1 MKSLSKKLFSC
12 TLIFSMLFS
21 QSIACTAITLVNKKG
36 DVVSGRTME
45 WALNWNWQLL
55 YMPKNTQHYLTAPS
69 NLNLPKHQYK
79 SKYSVLAT
87 GLSKNGQTLVIDGQ
101 NSQGLSLSANYLP
114 GFTKYQTVSKND
126 TKYASIIEST
136 TFILS
141 QFANVNQAKQALE
154 NYKVW
159 SDKSIMIDGISPE
172 VHFLITDKT
181 GAGLVV
187 EYIDGKVKFYDVN
200 SNVKVMTNAPT
211 YDWQLLNL
219 KNYLSLD
226 NKTPT
231 NLKIDDVVNTDKHK
245 KTLQDLSGF
254 LGGGLLGIPGDY
266 SPPSRFVRTAAIGY
280 YSNNY
285 APKNDAD
292 LVSKVTH
299 ILHNVD
305 IAKGVVA
312 ENLNSKKM
320 FDHTAYVV
328 IKDLNNNKL
337 YISTYYHPNNPVV
350 VDLNTLDKDNSKGF
364 DIILEKLP
372 FPNNDIT
379 NTLVKLSN

>member
-1 MKSLSKKLFSC
+1 MRGLSKKLFTC

-21 QSIACTAITLVNKKG
+21 QSIACTAITLVDKKG

-45 WALNWNWQLL
+45 WALNWDWQLL
-55 YMPKNTQHYLTAPS
+55 YIPKNTQHYLTAPS
-69 NLNLPKHQYK
+69 NLDLPEHQYK
-79 SKYSVLAT
+79 SKYSILVT

-114 GFTKYQTVSKND
+114 GFTKYQTVTKND
-126 TKYASIIEST
+126 TEYASIIEST

-141 QFANVNQAKQALE
+141 QFANVNQAKQALK

-172 VHFLITDKT
+172 IHFLITDKS

-231 NLKIDDVVNTDKHK
+231 NLKISDVVNTDKHE

-280 YSNNY
+280 YSNNH

-312 ENLNSKKM
+312 ENLKGKKM

-337 YISTYYHPNNPVV
+337 YISTYYHPNDPVV
-350 VDLNTLDKDNSKGF
+350 VDLNTLDKDKSKGF
-364 DIILEKLP
+364 DIVLEKLP

-379 NTLVKLSN
+379 NALVKLNS